1 MKIQYFP
8 ETDTLA
14 IELTN
19 KPVASTDAIT
29 NDLILDYDEQGK
41 PVAITLDNCS
51 KNVDS
56 VHLQTLNLPLMSSN
70 YEQIG
75 S

>member
-19 KPVASTDAIT
+19 QPVTATDAIT
-29 NDLILDYDEQGK
+29 NDLIVDYDREGK
-41 PVAITLDNCS
+41 VVAITLDNYS
-51 KNVDS
+51 QNVDTID
-56 VHLQTLNLPLMSSN
+56 LQALGVPLVAA
-70 YEQIG
+70 
-75 S
+75 